1 MREET
6 LDMTTTTE
14 LTTSIDFPPQGDWE
28 LDPAH
33 TVAGFVGRY
42 LMVTKV
48 PGKFTDVAGTIHIA
62 ERPED
67 SWVEVSLGTASITTD
82 HEDRDN
88 HLKSPDFLD
97 VANYP
102 SIEFRSTRVRG
113 GGAQWTVEGD
123 LTIKGE
129 TRAVTLDLEYHGVV
143 GDPWGGQRA
152 AFTATTEINREDWG
166 LTWNVALEAGGVL
179 VGPKV
184 TIEIETQ
191 GVLQIDQA

>member
-1 MREET
+1 
-6 LDMTTTTE
+6 MTSTAE
-14 LTTSIDFPPQGDWE
+14 LSTQVDLPEQGDWE

-48 PGKFTDVAGTIHIA
+48 PGKFTGVAGTIHIA

-113 GGAQWTVEGD
+113 GGAHWTVEGD
-123 LTIKGE
+123 LTIKSE
-129 TRAVTLDLEYHGVV
+129 TRPVTLDLEYHGVV
-143 GDPWGGQRA
+143 GDPWGGQRS
-152 AFTATTEINREDWG
+152 AFTATTEINREDWE

-179 VGPKV
+179 VDPKV

>member
-1 MREET
+1 
-6 LDMTTTTE
+6 MTSTAE
-14 LTTSIDFPPQGDWE
+14 LSTQVDLPQQGDWE

-48 PGKFTDVAGTIHIA
+48 PGKFSNAAGTIHIA

-88 HLKSPDFLD
+88 HLKSADFLD

-113 GGAQWTVEGD
+113 GGAHWTVGGD

-129 TRAVTLDLEYHGVV
+129 SRPVTLDLEYHGVV
-143 GDPWGGQRA
+143 GDPWGGQRS
-152 AFTATTEINREDWG
+152 AFTATTEINREDWE

>member
-1 MREET
+1 
-6 LDMTTTTE
+6 
-14 LTTSIDFPPQGDWE
+14 
-28 LDPAH
+28 
-33 TVAGFVGRY
+33 
-42 LMVTKV
+42 
-48 PGKFTDVAGTIHIA
+48 
-62 ERPED
+62 
-67 SWVEVSLGTASITTD
+67 
-82 HEDRDN
+82 
-88 HLKSPDFLD
+88 
-97 VANYP
+97 
-102 SIEFRSTRVRG
+102 
-113 GGAQWTVEGD
+113 VEGD

>member
-1 MREET
+1 
-6 LDMTTTTE
+6 MTSTAE
-14 LTTSIDFPPQGDWE
+14 LSTQVDLPQQGDWE

-48 PGKFTDVAGTIHIA
+48 PGKLTDVAGTIHIA

-102 SIEFRSTRVRG
+102 SIEFRSTRVQG
-113 GGAQWTVEGD
+113 GGAHWTVEGD

-129 TRAVTLDLEYHGVV
+129 TRPVTLDLEYHGVV
-143 GDPWGGQRA
+143 GDPWGGQRS
-152 AFTATTEINREDWG
+152 AFTATTEIKREDWG

-179 VGPKV
+179 VGSKV

-191 GVLQIDQA
+191 GVRQTDQA

>member
-1 MREET
+1 
-6 LDMTTTTE
+6 MTSTAE
-14 LTTSIDFPPQGDWE
+14 LSTQVDLPQQGDWQ

-42 LMVTKV
+42 LMVTRV

-88 HLKSPDFLD
+88 HLKSADFLD

-102 SIEFRSTRVRG
+102 SIEFRSTRVQG
-113 GGAQWTVEGD
+113 GGAHWTVEGD

-129 TRAVTLDLEYHGVV
+129 TRPVTLDLEYHGVV
-143 GDPWGGQRA
+143 GDPWGGQRS
-152 AFTATTEINREDWG
+152 AFTATTQINREDWG

-191 GVLQIDQA
+191 GVL